1 MQVEQIIN
9 AMHDAKVFEAGK
21 LAVEAGN
28 LDNLSMLVAVAT
40 GQALM
45 QFELYDI
52 YNALEKHDRL
62 AWHQNPQPVTLD
74 LDF

>member
-1 MQVEQIIN
+1 MTVDQIIN

-21 LAVEAGN
+21 LAVETNN

-40 GQALM
+40 GKALM

-52 YNALEKHDRL
+52 YNALNKY
-62 AWHQNPQPVTLD
+62 NPQPVNLD
-74 LDF
+74 LGF